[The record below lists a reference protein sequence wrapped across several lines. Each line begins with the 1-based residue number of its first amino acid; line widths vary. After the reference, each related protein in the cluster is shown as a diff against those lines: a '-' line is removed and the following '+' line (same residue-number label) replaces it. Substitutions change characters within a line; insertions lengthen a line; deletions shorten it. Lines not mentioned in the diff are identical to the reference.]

1 MLTFKKLVVI
11 IKPWEIINKNMFKIT
26 KEKIED
32 FRNNKISCLADEWLQ
47 DVIDFD
53 KIDKLQEF
61 INFNNISNFK
71 ELENVLSNHRNQE
84 EIAEQLDINY

>member
-1 MLTFKKLVVI
+1 
-11 IKPWEIINKNMFKIT
+11 MFKIT

-32 FRNNKISCLADEWLQ
+32 FKLNNNLSCLANEWLQ
-47 DVIDFD
+47 DVLDFN
-53 KIDKLQEF
+53 KIDELQEF

-71 ELENVLSNHRNQE
+71 ELENVLSDVRNQE